1 MAPQLI
7 HNNCMVALMA
17 HTAFHSQ
24 IRSQR
29 FSHKLLDF
37 TRVATN
43 ITPPSR
49 RSVTA
54 CQCSQTIQIAAAS
67 ATNSTTTTRTL
78 SAIRCSHLP
87 LLMKNACSS
96 PSPALGWAAKPLLTG
111 EDLPRTPGES
121 RSTKTLS
128 IRKLRCL
135 SRSTTKTTRIC
146 KGTIPSMLRS
156 SKSNSSKWK
165 QMSTCHWR
173 WGLPGTRRRA
183 RERLTRSPLEATY
196 TTSRVA

>member
-7 HNNCMVALMA
+7 HNKCMVALMA

-43 ITPPSR
+43 ITPPNR
-49 RSVTA
+49 RNVTA

-67 ATNSTTTTRTL
+67 ATISTTTTRTL
-78 SAIRCSHLP
+78 SATRCSHLP

-96 PSPALGWAAKPLLTG
+96 PRLAQGWAAKPLLTG

-121 RSTKTLS
+121 RSKKTLS
-128 IRKLRCL
+128 IRKLRCS
-135 SRSTTKTTRIC
+135 SRSTMTTTRIC
-146 KGTIPSMLRS
+146 VGTPSMLRS
-156 SKSNSSKWK
+156 SKSISSKWK
-165 QMSTCHWR
+165 QMSTCRWR

>member
-1 MAPQLI
+1 MAPLLI
-7 HNNCMVALMA
+7 HNKCMVALMA

-29 FSHKLLDF
+29 FSHKLQDF

-43 ITPPSR
+43 ITPSR
-49 RSVTA
+49 RRVTA

-67 ATNSTTTTRTL
+67 ASSSTIATRTH
-78 SAIRCSHLP
+78 SVIKCSHLP
-87 LLMKNACSS
+87 PRMKNACSS
-96 PSPALGWAAKPLLTG
+96 PSLSQGWAAKPLLTG

-121 RSTKTLS
+121 RSKKTLS
-128 IRKLRCL
+128 IRKLRCS
-135 SRSTTKTTRIC
+135 SRSTMTTTRIC
-146 KGTIPSMLRS
+146 VGTPSMLRS
-156 SKSNSSKWK
+156 SKSISSKWK
-165 QMSTCHWR
+165 QMSTCRWR
-173 WGLPGTRRRA
+173 WGLPGTKRRA